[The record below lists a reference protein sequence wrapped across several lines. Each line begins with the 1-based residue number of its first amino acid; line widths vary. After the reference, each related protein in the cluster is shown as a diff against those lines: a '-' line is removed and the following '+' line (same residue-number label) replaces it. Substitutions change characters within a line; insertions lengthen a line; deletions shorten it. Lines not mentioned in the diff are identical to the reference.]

1 MTFKTWLGDY
11 GVAPEFEK
19 LNEYE
24 LIHLLANKL
33 GKYEDKEEQGEI
45 EAEIADRECDRRR
58 NEE

>member
-1 MTFKTWLGDY
+1 MPRMTFKTWLGDY

-33 GKYEDKEEQGEI
+33 GKYEDADEAKEVKI
-45 EAEIADRECDRRR
+45 
-58 NEE
+58 NELCK

>member
-24 LIHLLANKL
+24 LINKLTNKL
-33 GKYEDKEEQGEI
+33 GKYEDKYET
-45 EAEIADRECDRRR
+45 EAT
-58 NEE
+58 NGN